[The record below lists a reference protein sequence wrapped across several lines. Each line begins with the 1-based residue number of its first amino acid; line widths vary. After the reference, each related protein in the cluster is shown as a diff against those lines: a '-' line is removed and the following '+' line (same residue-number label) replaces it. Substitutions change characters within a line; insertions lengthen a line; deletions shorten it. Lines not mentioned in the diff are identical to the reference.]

1 MTSLWR
7 KLIRDLNF
15 LRQLHLFSYLPH
27 SFFSY
32 VDNKGKDDEEKILE
46 EEVEPAPV
54 RRIMKLNTKEWP
66 YLLSGSVAAIIN
78 GLFPFAFAL
87 LLSEILFVSESIFF
101 LLQSN
106 LNSIAKLSFL
116 SCKHASPFL
125 IVYESLV
132 FLVTCTQWFLER
144 FYNSVKL

>member
-1 MTSLWR
+1 MAYT
-7 KLIRDLNF
+7 
-15 LRQLHLFSYLPH
+15 H
-27 SFFSY
+27 SRFEFPAAIAFILLLTLQFFSY

-101 LLQSN
+101 CCNQ
-106 LNSIAKLSFL
+106 I
-116 SCKHASPFL
+116 
-125 IVYESLV
+125 
-132 FLVTCTQWFLER
+132 
-144 FYNSVKL
+144 

>member
-1 MTSLWR
+1 MSVIPVVAYPGSLMTSLWR
-7 KLIRDLNF
+7 ILIRDLNF
-15 LRQLHLFSYLPH
+15 LRQLHLFPYLPY

-46 EEVEPAPV
+46 EEVQPASV

-101 LLQSN
+101 CCNQ
-106 LNSIAKLSFL
+106 I
-116 SCKHASPFL
+116 
-125 IVYESLV
+125 
-132 FLVTCTQWFLER
+132 
-144 FYNSVKL
+144 